1 MRWMTVSA
9 RRSTALAS
17 SRPAAVLSRALVDP
31 CTDGVETPGDH
42 EDVAGESALIPGD
55 APRRA
60 RSGADVGGGVRQSI
74 GAAI

>member
-1 MRWMTVSA
+1 
-9 RRSTALAS
+9 
-17 SRPAAVLSRALVDP
+17 LSRALVDP